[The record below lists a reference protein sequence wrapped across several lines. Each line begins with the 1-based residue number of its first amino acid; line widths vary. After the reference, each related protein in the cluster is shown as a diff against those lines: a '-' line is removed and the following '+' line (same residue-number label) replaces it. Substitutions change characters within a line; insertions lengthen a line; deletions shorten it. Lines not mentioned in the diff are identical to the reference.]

1 MRCKKHNSDLSSI
14 VGVCASCLRERLL
27 KVIVAEEQAQAQAQS
42 QPQNQRYSNTNT
54 NTNTNQ
60 QPPRSGVNRTNS
72 VATVQRPNNKPRLD
86 HSLSD
91 QWFYN
96 SPQVTINTGGG
107 CIGGGGSSNKKK
119 NSLIRFSSFSNLF
132 KSNAREGDAESTS
145 GEPSGAAGKPTSVTS
160 SPMWFSNSR
169 HKNKAVYVNESVRK
183 QRYVRDR
190 GVSPVGSSDDEEEV
204 SGGSSGY
211 ESAESLKNTPK
222 KTPSR
227 QTVRRTGGQ
236 SGVFGLV
243 FCLSPLVRASPH
255 RVWNLKGK
263 PPVDNGDFR
272 PSLSNVKSFCANR
285 SRKLADFG
293 RSNPNR

>member
-1 MRCKKHNSDLSSI
+1 MRCKKHNTDLSSI

-27 KVIVAEEQAQAQAQS
+27 KVILAEEQAQAQ
-42 QPQNQRYSNTNT
+42 SNTNT
-54 NTNTNQ
+54 NPNT
-60 QPPRSGVNRTNS
+60 PRAGNNPTNS
-72 VATVQRPNNKPRLD
+72 VTTAQRPNNKPRLN

-91 QWFYN
+91 QRFYN
-96 SPQVTINTGGG
+96 SPQVTINTGVG
-107 CIGGGGSSNKKK
+107 CIGSGGSSNKKK

-132 KSNAREGDAESTS
+132 KSNARDGDAESTS
-145 GEPSGAAGKPTSVTS
+145 GEPSGAAGKPTSVAASPLWS
-160 SPMWFSNSR
+160 SNAR
-169 HKNKAVYVNESVRK
+169 QKNKAVYVNESVRK

-190 GVSPVGSSDDEEEV
+190 GVSPVGSSDDEEEI

-211 ESAESLKNTPK
+211 ESAESFKQTPK

-236 SGVFGLV
+236 SGGSGLL

-263 PPVDNGDFR
+263 PPIDGDFR

-293 RSNPNR
+293 RSNQTR